1 MLEGKDSIWI
11 ELANEDKVSYFNLP
25 AGNYVFQIR
34 KFLDLESVNRVSF
47 SIKQDRSWLTYARN
61 LADSNIHLRIQ
72 KKKHYSECYDTG

>member
-34 KFLDLESVNRVSF
+34 KFLDLESV
-47 SIKQDRSWLTYARN
+47 DRKSVV
-61 LADSNIHLRIQ
+61 
-72 KKKHYSECYDTG
+72 